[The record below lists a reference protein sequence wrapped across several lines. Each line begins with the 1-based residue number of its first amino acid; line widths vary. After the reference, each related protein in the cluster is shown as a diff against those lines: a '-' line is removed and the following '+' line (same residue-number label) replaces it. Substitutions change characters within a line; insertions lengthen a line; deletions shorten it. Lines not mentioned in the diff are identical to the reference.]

1 MEKSAA
7 LAFFVGAKNTDSFM
21 KKGGMTYVQF
31 SGTNFC
37 IADSVGAAEAPDCK
51 TERRGEKKQ
60 TKITYFKMRVDGNI
74 CSYFF
79 HHADDRFNNY
89 IFTKECFKMV
99 YLVWALI
106 ALGIVVG
113 IAFGVSLGVRMD
125 LGKMSDGVIYVGRT
139 SQEEDGANLFL
150 NLEKEV
156 SELHDKDYVVL
167 QVKEVKAR
175 K

>member
-1 MEKSAA
+1 
-7 LAFFVGAKNTDSFM
+7 M

-37 IADSVGAAEAPDCK
+37 IADSVGAVEAPDRK

-60 TKITYFKMRVDGNI
+60 TEITYFKMRVDGNI

-139 SQEEDGANLFL
+139 SQESLRSGKIQYLFCSGRL
-150 NLEKEV
+150 RPCTYPEAKNRWDIPIQMV
-156 SELHDKDYVVL
+156 F
-167 QVKEVKAR
+167 R
-175 K
+175 G